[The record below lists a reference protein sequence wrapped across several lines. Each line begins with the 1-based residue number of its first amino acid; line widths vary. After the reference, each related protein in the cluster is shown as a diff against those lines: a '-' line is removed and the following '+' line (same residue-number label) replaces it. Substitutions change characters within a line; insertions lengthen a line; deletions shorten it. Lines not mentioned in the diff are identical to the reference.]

1 MQQVFNAVVVL
12 TAAGLGLVGG
22 WLIGAYGAL
31 AFATLV
37 PIVAGASDGQW
48 SAATLGG
55 ILGAAV
61 GTGLGLMFAWRALRP
76 PRDD

>member
-1 MQQVFNAVVVL
+1 MQHVFNAMVVL
-12 TAAGLGLVGG
+12 TAAGLGLVGA

-37 PIVAGASDGQW
+37 LIVAGASDGQW

-55 ILGAAV
+55 ILGAAI
-61 GTGLGLMFAWRALRP
+61 GTGLGLMFAWRVLR